1 MRRYW
6 RGRARTK
13 KAKRGIQRGRR
24 TALWSDR
31 EQQRCISLIF
41 IIIEEVLFQFY
52 VLFDAAVDAVVIFDH
67 LVL

>member
-1 MRRYW
+1 MEW
-6 RGRARTK
+6 
-13 KAKRGIQRGRR
+13 
-24 TALWSDR
+24 W

-41 IIIEEVLFQFY
+41 IIIEEVLFELY